1 MKVAVTIWE
10 NRISPLFDSTRML
23 LIVEVE
29 NRRITGKR
37 REPFECESAF
47 SRAAKLEDL
56 GIGVLIC
63 GGISDFFA
71 RLIEAHNIHLIPF
84 AAGEVEEILDAY
96 MHDRLSEQKYRMPG
110 CDISRDGSPIE
121 DD

>member
-1 MKVAVTIWE
+1 MKVAVTVWE

-29 NRRITGKR
+29 NRRITGTR

-56 GIGVLIC
+56 GIRVLIC

-71 RLIEAHNIHLIPF
+71 RQIEAHNIHLIPF
-84 AAGEVEEILDAY
+84 AAGEVEEILEAY
-96 MHDRLSEQKYRMPG
+96 VRDRLSDQKYRMPG
-110 CDISRDGSPIE
+110 CGIQKGGPCIE